1 MYQSSISSLD
11 IIYWVEVRSQ
21 DNILFHFLCC
31 ETLQTIRLRYTSL
44 IPLPLPLPRHT
55 LPASQPAQSR
65 AVRSLMYIYV
75 PQSPSN
81 RINYQTKNIFLLHHF
96 S

>member
-44 IPLPLPLPRHT
+44 IPLALPRQT
-55 LPASQPAQSR
+55 LPAHHPTEYTGIT
-65 AVRSLMYIYV
+65 SLMYIYV
-75 PQSPSN
+75 PHPS
-81 RINYQTKNIFLLHHF
+81 LPPH
-96 S
+96 